1 MGHKPAPFRLVI
13 ALQLSVELV
22 HQDAIFIN
30 DRTKDQVC
38 SPYLNELVAIR
49 ASLVEAS
56 GCTNSEDGLPGAAPC
71 QAIVQLVCKLDVR
84 LIILIV
90 RIVKEASIREP
101 GEISE
106 CLQVL
111 EDSLAHTEDKELNY
125 VFGLAVTHLH
135 LLAGSV

>member
-56 GCTNSEDGLPGAAPC
+56 GCTNSEDGLQGAAPC

-111 EDSLAHTEDKELNY
+111 EDSLAHTEDKEVDRY
-125 VFGLAVTHLH
+125 LH
-135 LLAGSV
+135 MCQLTCCILKE